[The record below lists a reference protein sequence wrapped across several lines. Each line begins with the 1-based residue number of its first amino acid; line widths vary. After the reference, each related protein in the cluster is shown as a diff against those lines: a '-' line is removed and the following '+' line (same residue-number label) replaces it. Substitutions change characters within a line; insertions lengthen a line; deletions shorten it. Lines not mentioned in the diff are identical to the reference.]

1 MKNIKLVLIALFVS
15 IGAIAQ
21 AQIKWN
27 VDPAHTKVQFT
38 AIHMGVSEVTG
49 EFKKFEGKITS
60 DDENFTNTTIEFTMQ
75 VASVSTDND
84 MRDTHLKSD
93 DFFNAEKYPTITFKS
108 KSFKKIDGNKYILTG
123 DLTMRDITKSVDL
136 AVIYNGKITDPY
148 GFLRA
153 GFKVAGKINRMDYN
167 LKWNTLMGAGD
178 AVVSN
183 EISFNCNI
191 ELTKDKGK

>member
-93 DFFNAEKYPTITFKS
+93 DFFNAEIYPTITFKS

-153 GFKVAGKINRMDYN
+153 GF
-167 LKWNTLMGAGD
+167 
-178 AVVSN
+178 
-183 EISFNCNI
+183 
-191 ELTKDKGK
+191 